1 MSMATIRKQYGV
13 PARRGGRICFT
24 DTDGV
29 KFYCTITSSRDG
41 HLRVLVDDRVPGYR
55 GRMLLHPKW
64 NVEYL
69 PETQTD

>member
-13 PARRGGRICFT
+13 PAMRGGRVCFT
-24 DTDGV
+24 DTEGH
-29 KFYCTITSSRDG
+29 KFFCTIKSARDG

-55 GRMLLHPKW
+55 GRMLLHPTW

-69 PETQTD
+69 KGETA